1 MVALPKPIPRF
12 LLRLTITTG
21 GSGL

>member
-12 LLRLTITTG
+12 LLRLTINTG
-21 GSGL
+21 GSVL